1 MLDLYR
7 LNQAEARKLPAAR
20 VGNGEMIRRETGI
33 AEFSWAQQK
42 DLSCFQERSRMGS
55 VILGQKHR
63 GYGTIPFG
71 T

>member
-20 VGNGEMIRRETGI
+20 VGTGEMIRRETGI

-42 DLSCFQERSRMGS
+42 DLSCFQER
-55 VILGQKHR
+55 
-63 GYGTIPFG
+63 P
-71 T
+71 